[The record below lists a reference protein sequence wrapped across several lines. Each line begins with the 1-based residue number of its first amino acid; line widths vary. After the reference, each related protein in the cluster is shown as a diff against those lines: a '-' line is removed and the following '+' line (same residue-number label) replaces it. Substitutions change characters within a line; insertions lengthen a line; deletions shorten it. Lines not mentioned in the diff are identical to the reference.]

1 MRTTHRCPKCQGQKL
16 YVCENRQPDWHSSS
30 RVRPLSV
37 AAVELSTEDTGGKE
51 GTAFRTHGG
60 TFETW
65 ICAACGFTEWYAQD
79 QQGLLEHL
87 STRAGSGVRVVESGV
102 GSPFR

>member
-1 MRTTHRCPKCQGQKL
+1 MRTTQRCPKCQGTKL

-37 AAVELSTEDTGGKE
+37 TAVELSTEDTGGRE

-60 TFETW
+60 TYETW
-65 ICAACGFTEWYAQD
+65 ICAACGYTEWYAED
-79 QQGLLEHL
+79 REGLLERL
-87 STRAGSGVRVVESGV
+87 SQMANGSVRVVESGAV
-102 GSPFR
+102 SPFR